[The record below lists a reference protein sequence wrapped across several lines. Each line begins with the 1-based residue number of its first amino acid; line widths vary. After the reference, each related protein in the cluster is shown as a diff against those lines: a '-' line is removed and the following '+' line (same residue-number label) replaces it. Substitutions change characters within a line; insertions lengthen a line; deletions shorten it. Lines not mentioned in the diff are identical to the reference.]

1 MPAWDAA
8 TRQAFLRAEQA
19 LVSLQLELAGRSGN
33 VWAAWQRVTHLAP
46 YGELLA
52 AERFA
57 DIEALVR
64 TFPPEG

>member
-1 MPAWDAA
+1 M
-8 TRQAFLRAEQA
+8 
-19 LVSLQLELAGRSGN
+19 VSLQLELAGRSGN
-33 VWAAWQRVTHLAP
+33 EWAAWRQVTHFTP

-64 TFPPEG
+64 SFPAQG